1 MSKELNYK
9 IDEEELDYEE
19 LDYEELNDDWIN
31 SFEDNDKLYKDFY
44 KDNLYYINI
53 DFIYVNKNNEIEK
66 IKQESF
72 LMSVHNSITRDE
84 LIGLLKRNS
93 IDNDKRYSLLSI
105 LKYNITLDA
114 DDIKHFLSSDDFSS
128 YNQQFLTVNKH
139 IDTIFFEK
147 TINMFQDL
155 NNIYFIFHEK
165 TDDVKKRDLNSVTKK
180 IYLGLISSTKENKKT
195 HRKTI
200 RKQ

>member
-1 MSKELNYK
+1 MNEK
-9 IDEEELDYEE
+9 INDDELDY
-19 LDYEELNDDWIN
+19 DELNDEWIH

-53 DFIYVNKNNEIEK
+53 DFIYVNKNNDIEK

-84 LIGLLKRNS
+84 LIGLLKKNS

-114 DDIKHFLSSDDFSS
+114 EDIKNFLLSNDLSA

-147 TINMFQDL
+147 TISMFQDL

-165 TDDVKKRDLNSVTKK
+165 LDDFKKGDLNNVTKK
-180 IYLGLISSTKENKKT
+180 IYLSLISNTKVN
-195 HRKTI
+195 RKTI
-200 RKQ
+200 KKQYKAY